1 MLDSVHKELQQA
13 IRTAD
18 TTMVI
23 FVRPIGAI
31 TRSSPIL
38 TDADVCGRVRTCADV
53 CGRVLTCG
61 VTYADVGGMRL
72 SRWPIQ
78 VLLMCAAVFFAF
90 SLSSVSRT
98 PTHLHAR
105 LLRFRS
111 SRRMLTYA
119 DVC

>member
-38 TDADVCGRVRTCADV
+38 TDADV